1 MDITQF
7 IVACCIHFESEG
19 VTRHDFSPG
28 EKNLVEKGR
37 KMVKNG
43 ENEGQTTNAHAWTP
57 YKPNIFS
64 ITVPVLTLHIRS
76 VYEVIPQADRG
87 PWTKNWTAIG
97 GRSGKFWRYQQ
108 RHHSLRYVFE
118 SRTASRLQRRLELSP
133 LYYRRTV
140 RRLWTRSFHRELR
153 TEGPS
158 GREPIGPPPPT
169 MLRFNI
175 QTAISAVSAQVR

>member
-1 MDITQF
+1 MDVTQF

-64 ITVPVLTLHIRS
+64 MAVPVLP
-76 VYEVIPQADRG
+76 Y
-87 PWTKNWTAIG
+87 
-97 GRSGKFWRYQQ
+97 
-108 RHHSLRYVFE
+108 
-118 SRTASRLQRRLELSP
+118 
-133 LYYRRTV
+133 
-140 RRLWTRSFHRELR
+140 
-153 TEGPS
+153 
-158 GREPIGPPPPT
+158 
-169 MLRFNI
+169 
-175 QTAISAVSAQVR
+175 QVRT